1 MKLEY
6 TELTI
11 MRLLLHTCCAP
22 CLTYSAK
29 VFKEEYESVTALWF
43 NPNIHPFKE
52 YEKRFKALEDYE
64 YEVDMEILY
73 LDNYDLERF
82 LKGAIESEPR
92 CRFCYRLRLGRTAEL
107 AAERDFE
114 HISTTMTISPY
125 QDHEL
130 IKEVGNEVA
139 EENNVQFVYKDL
151 RDGFSKH
158 HEMANEMGLYK
169 QSYCG
174 CIFSEKDR
182 YHKELS
188 E

>member
-1 MKLEY
+1 
-6 TELTI
+6 

-29 VFKEEYESVTALWF
+29 VFTEEYEEVTALWF

-52 YEKRFKALEDYE
+52 YEKRFNSLKE
-64 YEVDMEILY
+64 YDDNTETDIDIIY
-73 LDNYDLERF
+73 LDNYDLKRF
-82 LKGAIESEPR
+82 LKGALEADPR
-92 CRFCYRLRLGRTAEL
+92 CRFCYDLRLGKTAEI
-107 AAERDFE
+107 AAEKGFE
-114 HISTTMTISPY
+114 HFSTTLTISPY

-139 EENNVQFVYKDL
+139 EKHNVEFIYKDL
-151 RDGFSKH
+151 RSGFSKH
-158 HEMANEMGLYK
+158 HKMANEMGLYK

-182 YHKELS
+182 YHKEIN